1 VFHTKR
7 SLGNLADGIYCRCGY
22 SLNFINRRS
31 LLQSLDRSVSEKE
44 KILVRKRVSRV
55 DFNQDR
61 IVAQCKDGTSYE
73 GAVIVAADGVHSM
86 VRQEMWRHMDLKMPG
101 MISDAERHS
110 EYEFKMI
117 CLRLTLTELTAEYSC
132 IYGISKPVKHLRQG
146 VFYRTYGEDLSFLTT
161 LGKNKEVFWF
171 VFQKLDRKYTVPN
184 IPRFTKQ
191 DAEAQAEKLFSQPIT
206 DQVSFQDIW
215 EQRESYLLAP
225 LEEAL
230 YSNWTWERF
239 ACIGDSAHKVSQHCG
254 GELCDM
260 LFADK

>member
-1 VFHTKR
+1 
-7 SLGNLADGIYCRCGY
+7 
-22 SLNFINRRS
+22 
-31 LLQSLDRSVSEKE
+31 
-44 KILVRKRVSRV
+44 
-55 DFNQDR
+55 
-61 IVAQCKDGTSYE
+61 
-73 GAVIVAADGVHSM
+73 M
-86 VRQEMWRHMDLKMPG
+86 
-101 MISDAERHS
+101 
-110 EYEFKMI
+110 
-117 CLRLTLTELTAEYSC
+117 TAEYSC

-184 IPRFTKQ
+184 VPRFTKQ

-230 YSNWTWERF
+230 YSN
-239 ACIGDSAHKVSQHCG
+239 
-254 GELCDM
+254 
-260 LFADK
+260 